1 MSKTTRSI
9 LLRQSGGTG
18 VPPVQNGQYARFPVM
33 RQSVLKWTLLS
44 AALALSLAAL
54 SSFLMEVRGLSIWG
68 SSSPSVPLD
77 LAEAIACQCA
87 VSGNDVISTGTDSKL
102 VWDCVPGS
110 NAHVDID
117 LDVSRNT
124 LLEVFWGTPE
134 QQNFSP
140 DRRLALPLPAG
151 RCRRTFFL
159 PGRICRLR
167 LDFGQEPGLAFRVHS
182 AVVREGVCFARPWS
196 WRTFLLRTAVLAFPC
211 FLLFLHLVFP
221 VGAIWTFIDRN
232 RFALAAGVLAFFVIF
247 ELSGTSIGMWNR
259 YVANEAAKPPLFG
272 TERQIR
278 SDEWAVFAP
287 LTIAQASAHPAW
299 PYFNDIPRAMP
310 TDMFS
315 VYAQPVRHFL
325 VAFRP
330 FLAGYVL
337 LGFNRGLAFFWAGRW
352 LALLLVLY
360 ELLKLL
366 TDGDRILSGVGA
378 ALGVLAPVIQWWGA
392 INALAEMLIS
402 GSLFILCLDRFL
414 RETSLR
420 NRWLPI
426 VGMGY
431 SAVAYAMT
439 LYPAAMVSLAYVFAA
454 LSAWVTVRH
463 AKDFRCGAL
472 TASFAIIVVFAAT
485 MCLAWYLTL
494 SRDAFLAVQGTV
506 YPGQRLHCG
515 GGFWKGFGLSWGNLF
530 FPWTSPV
537 IEDGNSFNRSVFLD
551 FFPLGYVMAA
561 LLFLKRRVLD
571 LPSMFLA
578 AVAIL
583 LGVYCAIGFPEWAA
597 KASML
602 WRSTPPRA
610 FVAVSFAQFLLLIRS
625 VSLIREETP
634 SVRLALPLAACMAA
648 TAFALARSAFPA
660 YLSNSMLAAIT
671 AVALVGNYLFL
682 RFPARKEAAVA
693 FFAGLALCAGAFVNP
708 IQRGDAG
715 VRDSRLAK
723 TIRSIVA
730 ADRGAWLVEGECFP
744 MNQYPLLAG
753 APTINAGN
761 LYPAEERWLDLDTG
775 GRFPEVWNRFA
786 SGVRI
791 DLGTTA
797 EPAMAETNFD
807 VFRVSA
813 PISVLARWNVR
824 YVLSRRNLEPLSGG
838 GVHLHR
844 IARSSGWYVHSVE
857 QGDGN

>member
-9 LLRQSGGTG
+9 LL
-18 VPPVQNGQYARFPVM
+18 
-33 RQSVLKWTLLS
+33 S
-44 AALALSLAAL
+44 AALALLMAA
-54 SSFLMEVRGLSIWG
+54 SSSVLMEVRGFPLWG
-68 SSSPSVPLD
+68 RSSPPVSLD
-77 LAEAIACQCA
+77 LAEAIAGQCA
-87 VSGNDVISTGTDSKL
+87 VSGNEVISTGTDPKL
-102 VWDCVPGS
+102 VWNSVPGS
-110 NAHVDID
+110 NAHLDID
-117 LDVSRNT
+117 LDASRSA
-124 LLEVFWGTPE
+124 LLEVFWGTPN
-134 QQNFSP
+134 QWNFSP
-140 DRRLALPLPAG
+140 NRRLALSLPAG
-151 RCRRTFFL
+151 RCRRTILL

-182 AVVREGVCFARPWS
+182 AVVKEGVCFAEPWS
-196 WRTFLLRTAVLAFPC
+196 WRTFLLRTAVLSIPC
-211 FLLFLHLVFP
+211 LLLFLHFVFP

-232 RFALAAGVLAFFVIF
+232 RFALATGVLAFSVVF

-259 YVANEAAKPPLFG
+259 YVANEAAEPPLFG
-272 TERQIR
+272 TEREVR
-278 SDEWAVFAP
+278 SDEWAVFTP
-287 LTIAQASAHPAW
+287 LTIAQSSAKPAW

-315 VYAQPVRHFL
+315 VYAQPIRHPL

-330 FLAGYVL
+330 FLIGYPL

-366 TDGDRILSGVGA
+366 TDGNRTLSGVGA
-378 ALGVLAPVIQWWGA
+378 ALGVLAPVTQWWGA
-392 INALAEMLIS
+392 INALTEMLIS
-402 GSLFILCLDRFL
+402 GSLFVLCLDRFL

-439 LYPAAMVSLAYVFAA
+439 LYPAAMIPLAYVFAA
-454 LSAWVTVRH
+454 LSAWVAVRH
-463 AKDFRCGAL
+463 AKGFRCDAI
-472 TASFAIIVVFAAT
+472 TVSFAIIVVFAAM
-485 MCLAWYLTL
+485 MCLAWYLIL
-494 SRDAFLAVQGTV
+494 SREAFLVVQGTV

-537 IEDGNSFNRSVFLD
+537 IEDGNTFNRSVFLD

-561 LLFLKRRVLD
+561 ILFLKRRVLD
-571 LPSMFLA
+571 LPSMLLT
-578 AVAIL
+578 AVAVL
-583 LGVYCAIGFPEWAA
+583 LGVYCALGLPEWAA
-597 KASML
+597 KTSML
-602 WRSTPPRA
+602 SRSTPPRA

-625 VSLIREETP
+625 VSLIREKAP
-634 SVRLALPLAACMAA
+634 SIRLALPLAVCLAVA
-648 TAFALARSAFPA
+648 AFALARSAFSE
-660 YLSNSMLAAIT
+660 YLSNSMLVAMTI
-671 AVALVGNYLFL
+671 VALVGNYLFL
-682 RFPARKEAAVA
+682 RFPARKEAATV

-715 VRDSRLAK
+715 VRDSSLAK

-730 ADRGAWLVEGECFP
+730 ADRGAWLVEGESFP

-761 LYPAEERWLDLDTG
+761 LYPAEKRWLDLDPG
-775 GRFPEVWNRFA
+775 GKFSKVWNRFA
-786 SGVRI
+786 SEVRI
-791 DLGTTA
+791 DLGTTT
-797 EPAMAETNFD
+797 EPELSETNFD
-807 VFRVSA
+807 TFRVSA

-838 GVHLHR
+838 GVHLRR
-844 IARSSGWYVHSVE
+844 IAQSSGWNVHSVE
-857 QGDGN
+857 QGNGD